1 MVECSGC
8 AALRS
13 DLAVIRSDMEVM
25 RGFVEQVDMRAHR
38 TIVWQLMRVNLTG
51 SAGAG

>member
-25 RGFVEQVDMRAHR
+25 RGFVEQVESR